1 MALLQDIL
9 SQLTDMNI
17 LEQGQGW
24 GDIADVSPASIA
36 GALQNYYGITSENL
50 PPHLFQGI
58 SSDILQQGLQKK
70 YSPQIEATGQTL
82 LTNLQSTMGGQKGKQ
97 AIGGFAGS
105 GQASRF
111 QQGARDVYGKEMAG
125 ALSQVGQQRIQGLQS
140 VQDIINQWR
149 ETAAGIQY

>member
-58 SSDILQQGLQKK
+58 SSDILQQGLQKT
-70 YSPQIEATGQTL
+70 YSPQKEATGQTL

>member
-58 SSDILQQGLQKK
+58 SSDILQQGLQKT